1 MDRGPENKELRL
13 DNRHLML
20 FFLWRRADLRRFFRS
35 GFLDGARAG
44 PGGDAGSRRRGAVQ
58 PGLFGRGQS
67 TRGRRRRPGPLLQAG
82 TDGSNIHGGRDP
94 ASPPDMRKELDF
106 YSAVKDQSV
115 DENFSPRPLWKGDAK
130 RPARQPSRARRAS
143 AGSAGPTPGAFL
155 HLQVAA
161 LRKRADANRL
171 ADELRGKGYP
181 VVVVAP
187 SKSEN
192 PQWIR
197 VKVGPYRST
206 RETSRVKARLARD
219 GYDSI
224 LRRQ

>member
-1 MDRGPENKELRL
+1 METSSENKELRL
-13 DNRHLML
+13 DNRHLLL
-20 FFLWRRADLRRFFRS
+20 FFL
-35 GFLDGARAG
+35 
-44 PGGDAGSRRRGAVQ
+44 GAVLICACFFAL
-58 PGLFGRGQS
+58 GFWTGRGQA
-67 TRGRRRRPGPLLQAG
+67 REAALAAGDGLLSSLP
-82 TDGSNIHGGRDP
+82 TSVSV
-94 ASPPDMRKELDF
+94 SPPTGTEGIQASSPGGTEGSKSTPQDPEGPADLRKELDF

-115 DENFSPRPLWKGDAK
+115 DENFSPRPSGKEKPTEA
-130 RPARQPSRARRAS
+130 REPARADRVNSDAA
-143 AGSAGPTPGAFL
+143 AGFGGLL
-155 HLQVAA
+155 HLQVGA

-181 VVVVAP
+181 VVVVTP
-187 SKSEN
+187 SKSDS

-206 RETSRVKARLARD
+206 RETSQVKARLARD

>member
-1 MDRGPENKELRL
+1 MERSPENKELRL
-13 DNRHLML
+13 DNRHLLL
-20 FFLWRRADLRRFFRS
+20 FFLGAVLICASFFALGFWLGREQAGEAIPAAGAGVQSGLTASGAVNPLAGTEGTRASSR
-35 GFLDGARAG
+35 
-44 PGGDAGSRRRGAVQ
+44 GGGGAGSTMQDA
-58 PGLFGRGQS
+58 
-67 TRGRRRRPGPLLQAG
+67 
-82 TDGSNIHGGRDP
+82 
-94 ASPPDMRKELDF
+94 ASPPDLRKELDF

-115 DENFSPRPLWKGDAK
+115 DENFSPPPSGKEK
-130 RPARQPSRARRAS
+130 EKPARQPSRARRAS
-143 AGSAGPTPGAFL
+143 SGSAAKTGGLL

-181 VVVVAP
+181 VVVVAA

>member
-1 MDRGPENKELRL
+1 MERSPENKELRL
-13 DNRHLML
+13 DNRHLLL
-20 FFLWRRADLRRFFRS
+20 FFL
-35 GFLDGARAG
+35 
-44 PGGDAGSRRRGAVQ
+44 GAVLICASFFAL
-58 PGLFGRGQS
+58 GFWLGRGQAGEARLAAGDGASSNLTASGAVNPPTGTEGTQASSRGGAGAARS
-67 TRGRRRRPGPLLQAG
+67 TLQDAAGP
-82 TDGSNIHGGRDP
+82 TDL
-94 ASPPDMRKELDF
+94 RKELDF
-106 YSAVKDQSV
+106 YSAVKEQSV
-115 DENFSPRPLWKGDAK
+115 DENFSPRPSGKEK
-130 RPARQPSRARRAS
+130 PKQARQPSRARRAS
-143 AGSAGPTPGAFL
+143 SASTVNAGGLL

-161 LRKRADANRL
+161 LRKRAEANRL

-181 VVVVAP
+181 VVVVSP

-206 RETSRVKARLARD
+206 RETSQVKARLARD

>member
-1 MDRGPENKELRL
+1 MERSPENKELRL
-13 DNRHLML
+13 DNRHLLL
-20 FFLWRRADLRRFFRS
+20 FFLGAVLICASFFALGFWLGREQAGEAIPAAGAGAPSDLTASGAVHPPAGTEGTRASSR
-35 GFLDGARAG
+35 GGGGAG
-44 PGGDAGSRRRGAVQ
+44 PTMKDA
-58 PGLFGRGQS
+58 
-67 TRGRRRRPGPLLQAG
+67 
-82 TDGSNIHGGRDP
+82 
-94 ASPPDMRKELDF
+94 ASPPDLRKELDF

-115 DENFSPRPLWKGDAK
+115 DENFSPPPSGKETEK
-130 RPARQPSRARRAS
+130 PARQPSRARRAS
-143 AGSAGPTPGAFL
+143 SGSAANTGGLL

-181 VVVVAP
+181 VVVVAA

-197 VKVGPYRST
+197 VKVGPFRST

>member
-1 MDRGPENKELRL
+1 MERSPENKELRL
-13 DNRHLML
+13 DNRHLLL
-20 FFLWRRADLRRFFRS
+20 FFL
-35 GFLDGARAG
+35 
-44 PGGDAGSRRRGAVQ
+44 GAVLICASFFAL
-58 PGLFGRGQS
+58 GFWMGRGQAGEATLS
-67 TRGRRRRPGPLLQAG
+67 VGAETESSLTASSAVSPPTGTEGIRASSQGG
-82 TDGSNIHGGRDP
+82 TDGAGSTTQDP
-94 ASPPDMRKELDF
+94 AGAPDLRKELDF

-115 DENFSPRPLWKGDAK
+115 DENFSPRPSGKEKPQQA
-130 RPARQPSRARRAS
+130 RPPSRARRAS
-143 AGSAGPTPGAFL
+143 SGSAANAGGLL

-181 VVVVAP
+181 VVVVSP
-187 SKSEN
+187 SKAEN

-206 RETSRVKARLARD
+206 REISQVKARLARD

>member
-1 MDRGPENKELRL
+1 MERSPENKELRL
-13 DNRHLML
+13 DNRHLLL
-20 FFLWRRADLRRFFRS
+20 FFL
-35 GFLDGARAG
+35 
-44 PGGDAGSRRRGAVQ
+44 GAVLICASFFAL
-58 PGLFGRGQS
+58 GFWLGRGQAGEARLAAGAPSGLTATGAVSPPSGTEGTRASSRGGGGAGS
-67 TRGRRRRPGPLLQAG
+67 TLQDAPGP
-82 TDGSNIHGGRDP
+82 
-94 ASPPDMRKELDF
+94 PDLRKELDF

-115 DENFSPRPLWKGDAK
+115 DENFSPRPSGKEK
-130 RPARQPSRARRAS
+130 PKPARQPSKARKASSGSAAS
-143 AGSAGPTPGAFL
+143 AGGLL

-181 VVVVAP
+181 VVVVAA